1 MAPAAIS
8 IKKWKMLVILF
19 LVTIAVSLFIVLFVY
34 SYSAWLH
41 HGIIEEQFAGV
52 PIVEVDRTLPNPG
65 PSPSSSG
72 ALPVFR
78 VAIAPII
85 SPEAS
90 LLKYRALAAYLGK
103 QLGQPEKL
111 VLRDTYEE
119 INKIVENQECEIALV
134 CTYPF
139 ILGERKFGMQALVV
153 PVQEGSQYFRSY
165 VIVPVNSPAQTLL
178 DLRGKKFASAD
189 IFSMSGWLFPA
200 LWLKE
205 HHENPQTFFS
215 KQIISGSHDRSV
227 ISVANG
233 YTDGAAV
240 HSRVYRQMAPAIRD
254 QTRIIME
261 SEPFGQDPICVHP
274 GMPRERQE
282 QLRTILTR
290 MHETD
295 EGRAILAALIIDRF
309 IVPDPRL
316 YDNARKAVR
325 EWETVR

>member
-1 MAPAAIS
+1 MAAS
-8 IKKWKMLVILF
+8 SVKKWKMLVILL
-19 LVTIAVSLFIVLFVY
+19 LVTIVVSLFIVWFVY
-34 SYSAWLH
+34 NYSAWIH
-41 HGIIEEQFAGV
+41 HGIIEERFAGV
-52 PIVEVDRTLPNPG
+52 PMIDVDRIPLNPG
-65 PSPSSSG
+65 QAPPVSG
-72 ALPVFR
+72 ELPTFR
-78 VAIAPII
+78 LAIAPII

-90 LLKYRALAAYLGK
+90 LVKYRDFAAYLGQ
-103 QLGQPEKL
+103 QLGLPGKL
-111 VLRDTYEE
+111 ILRGTYEE
-119 INKIVENQECEIALV
+119 TNKVLENRECDLALV

-139 ILGERKFGMQALVV
+139 VLGERKFGMQALVV
-153 PVQEGSQYFRSY
+153 PVQEGSQYSRAY
-165 VIVPVNSPAQTLL
+165 IIVPVNSPARTLM

-215 KQIISGSHDRSV
+215 KHIISGSHDRSV
-227 ISVANG
+227 SSVANG

-240 HSRVYRQMAPAIRD
+240 HSRVYRQMAPEIRD

-261 SEPFGQDPICVHP
+261 SEPFGLNPLCIHP

-282 QLRTILTR
+282 QIRAVLLR

-295 EGRAILAALIIDRF
+295 AGRAVLATLEIDRF
-309 IVPDPRL
+309 IVPDPQL

-325 EWETVR
+325 DWETTR